1 MPMQHA
7 KQAAQWFEHNLCIM
21 PNQRQNYIVS
31 HKLLNCSNDAH
42 ATCQAKKL
50 RMRHD
55 KLQLAMKTFQAK
67 HINPTKTTVPSSC
80 HLSKSIAKKTSP
92 FTMTTPIR
100 VIEQPVEKLP
110 QLPKLELLQN
120 PTAVITFLRAT

>member
-1 MPMQHA
+1 MLSKPL
-7 KQAAQWFEHNLCIM
+7 NGSNIM
-21 PNQRQNYIVS
+21 YAS
-31 HKLLNCSNDAH
+31 
-42 ATCQAKKL
+42 CQPKKL
-50 RMRHD
+50 RMRRD
-55 KLQLAMKTFQAK
+55 KLHLAMKTFQAK
-67 HINPTKTTVPSSC
+67 QINPTKTTVPSSC